1 MQQHKSI
8 ENSSSSIYEVET
20 KISDVFEQIKKKS
33 EEMPSSQSSV
43 KLFNNL
49 SNPTNLTNP
58 QIIMDSKQFEQKLEE
73 RKNSK
78 FVRKIKL
85 KNNIINSVNN
95 SSKYFPKSNSEISL
109 MVNKSCNLI
118 KNDISK
124 IIQNINNIDSIKG
137 SQRNKILL
145 KKIDKKY

>member
-1 MQQHKSI
+1 
-8 ENSSSSIYEVET
+8 
-20 KISDVFEQIKKKS
+20 
-33 EEMPSSQSSV
+33 
-43 KLFNNL
+43 
-49 SNPTNLTNP
+49 
-58 QIIMDSKQFEQKLEE
+58 MDSKQFEQKLEE

-85 KNNIINSVNN
+85 KNNIINSINN

-145 KKIDKKY
+145 KKIDKKYLKKKKMKLITTVIF